1 MPSNFTDGRVTIDN
15 FTSTERSRF
24 DAIKNAF
31 LVQQAALYG
40 DRVAEIMTQPL
51 LEDLARDA
59 RVFHHLVTGDC
70 TEVDPEDRETMQRIT
85 KEVVE
90 ANKFAVRSIEFSDEA
105 RRRQLADEYLNSLK
119 PTQRIAF
126 ERDGTLEDK
135 TASYVAERLDARFV

>member
-1 MPSNFTDGRVTIDN
+1 MTIDN